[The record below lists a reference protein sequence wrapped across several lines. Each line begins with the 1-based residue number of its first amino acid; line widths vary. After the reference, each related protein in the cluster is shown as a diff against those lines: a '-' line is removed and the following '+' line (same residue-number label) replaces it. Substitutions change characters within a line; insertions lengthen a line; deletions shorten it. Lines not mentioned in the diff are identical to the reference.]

1 MIFEKEFVSKIQ
13 SAIAAKDI
21 DFFQKRLHPQKRVP
35 RHFPFASALMLS
47 AHNAKHLNKLDELR
61 AGAVILNLEDGVAP
75 EYKEVA
81 LYATAF
87 FLQQADE
94 KFPLLVVRVNPLE
107 EGGEKEIA
115 LLNDFYPDAI
125 RVPKIKESTDVQK
138 ALALIKEPIFVHF
151 SIETKEA
158 LRNLAHLKTDRR
170 IKAYYLGILDLLS
183 DMGIPQSIL
192 HIANPTIDYILSKFL
207 IASKA
212 TGVHPVSFV
221 YQEYQNLDE
230 FEAWC
235 RYEKEM
241 GFSAK
246 GCISPNQAAIA
257 NRIFKEVDIERALYI
272 KNRFEKMAAKGVTG
286 FSDEKYGFID
296 EPIYKDALN
305 TLKGL

>member
-1 MIFEKEFVSKIQ
+1 MIFEKDFVSQIQ
-13 SAIAAKDI
+13 GAIAAKDI
-21 DFFQKRLHPQKRVP
+21 DFFKKRLRPKKRTP

-47 AHNAKHLNKLDELR
+47 AHNAKHLNKLDELT
-61 AGAVILNLEDGVAP
+61 ADTVILNLEDGVAP

-87 FLQQADE
+87 FLQHANE
-94 KFPLLVVRVNPLE
+94 NFPLLVVRINPLE

-115 LLNDFYPDAI
+115 LLNDFYPDAM

-138 ALALIKEPIFVHF
+138 ALASIKKPIFAHF

-158 LRNLAHLKTDRR
+158 FSHLEGLKIDDR

-192 HIANPTIDYILSKFL
+192 HIANPTIDYILAKFL
-207 IASKA
+207 VASKCA
-212 TGVHPVSFV
+212 GVYPVSFV
-221 YQEYQNLDE
+221 YQEYQNLEE

-246 GCISPNQAAIA
+246 GCISPKQVDIA
-257 NRIFKEVDIERALYI
+257 NRIFKEADIKRALYI
-272 KNRFEKMAAKGVTG
+272 KKRFEEMAAKGITG

-305 TLKGL
+305 TLKGV